1 MALTVTQVTTLDKV
15 FELPCAESTSR
26 VAQLEGPEEVAGLLE
41 VGSDSE
47 DLVNQ
52 VFHADNAVLAQLL
65 LNEGVL
71 GKRDALLVDLA
82 VTTLVDEFTN
92 RLEVGI
98 AVSDEGLDNLQHLRG
113 GFSQAHKDAVV
124 DLEKAEELKSLAL
137 LGVNLVDTIVNLS
150 VCALRVS

>member
-1 MALTVTQVTTLDKV
+1 M

-52 VFHADNAVLAQLL
+52 VFHADNAVFAQLL
-65 LNEGVL
+65 LNESVL

-82 VTTLVDEFTN
+82 ITTLVDEFTN

-98 AVSDEGLDNLQHLRG
+98 AVGNEGLDNLQHLRG
-113 GFSQAHKDAVV
+113 GLRQAHKDTVI

-137 LGVNLVDTIVNLS
+137 LGVNLVDTIMNLS
-150 VCALRVS
+150 ICAL

>member
-1 MALTVTQVTTLDKV
+1 M
-15 FELPCAESTSR
+15 FELPCVESTSR

-52 VFHADNAVLAQLL
+52 VFHADNAVFAQLL
-65 LNEGVL
+65 LNESVL

-82 VTTLVDEFTN
+82 ITTLVDEFTN

-98 AVSDEGLDNLQHLRG
+98 AVGNEGLDNLQHLRG
-113 GFSQAHKDAVV
+113 GLSQAHKDTVV

-150 VCALRVS
+150 VCALRIS

>member
-1 MALTVTQVTTLDKV
+1 M
-15 FELPCAESTSR
+15 FELPCVESTSR

-52 VFHADNAVLAQLL
+52 VFHADNAVFAQLL
-65 LNEGVL
+65 LNESVL

-82 VTTLVDEFTN
+82 ITTLVDEFTN

-98 AVSDEGLDNLQHLRG
+98 AVGNEGLDNLQHLRRG
-113 GFSQAHKDAVV
+113 LGQAHKDTVV

-150 VCALRVS
+150 ICALRIS

>member
-1 MALTVTQVTTLDKV
+1 M
-15 FELPCAESTSR
+15 FELPCAESASR

-65 LNEGVL
+65 LNESVL
-71 GKRDALLVDLA
+71 CKRDALLVDLA
-82 VTTLVDEFTN
+82 ITTLVDKFTN
-92 RLEVGI
+92 RLKVRI
-98 AVSDEGLDNLQHLRG
+98 AVGNEGLDDLQHLRG
-113 GFSQAHKDAVV
+113 GLSQAHKDAVIN
-124 DLEKAEELKSLAL
+124 LEKTEELKSLAL
-137 LGVNLVDTIVNLS
+137 LGVNLVDTVVNLL